1 MATDAEQS
9 EWLAG
14 TDLIPN
20 FGLTIPFKYYIPEPR
35 LESKNLDEDA
45 IRKEYEAL
53 TPALQKLFREKEEF
67 HQEFQKQFSL
77 AVTTDEI
84 IQQQLNEMHPP
95 LPKSITKSEMK
106 GAMPTNILEECTM
119 NGVK

>member
-1 MATDAEQS
+1 MATDSGQS
-9 EWLAG
+9 ESLAG
-14 TDLIPN
+14 TDPIPN

-35 LESKNLDEDA
+35 LESENLDEDA

-53 TPALQKLFREKEEF
+53 TLQKLFREKEEF